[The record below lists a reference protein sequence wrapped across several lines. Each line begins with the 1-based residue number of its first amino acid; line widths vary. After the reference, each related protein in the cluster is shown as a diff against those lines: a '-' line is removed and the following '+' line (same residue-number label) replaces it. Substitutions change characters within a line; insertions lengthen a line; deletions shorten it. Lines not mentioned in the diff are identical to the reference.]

1 MTATTARGWPRSTS
15 EPVAGGPAAVRFRG
29 VPRPITFLSDYGS
42 TDEFAGVCRAVI
54 SRIAPGAT
62 VIDLS
67 HGIARHDIRQGATVL
82 ANALPFAPAGVHLA
96 VVDPGVGTGRRAVAV
111 ASAEEER
118 IFVGPDNGLLSPAL
132 ARFGGAAE
140 AVEISQS
147 SARLEP
153 VSPTFAGRDLFAPV
167 AARLALGDALGE
179 LGEPVD
185 PASLERIEPGRP
197 VIEPGL
203 RLEAEVGHVDAFG
216 NLSLIATAADAD
228 DAGLEPGKGLRVRGP
243 RRSDEAVYA
252 LTFAD
257 AEPGAMVLLVDSARS
272 LALAVNRGD
281 ASRTLDLAAGDRV
294 LLTKL

>member
-1 MTATTARGWPRSTS
+1 
-15 EPVAGGPAAVRFRG
+15 VA
-29 VPRPITFLSDYGS
+29 RPITFLSDYGS

-54 SRIAPGAT
+54 ARIAPEAR
-62 VIDLS
+62 VIDIS
-67 HGIARHDIRQGATVL
+67 HGIARHDVRHGAAVL
-82 ANALPFAPAGVHLA
+82 ANAVGYAPPGVHLA
-96 VVDPGVGTGRRAVAV
+96 VVDPGVGTERRAVAV
-111 ASAEEER
+111 AAAEEGR
-118 IFVGPDNGLLSPAL
+118 HFVGPDNGLLSPAL
-132 ARFGGAAE
+132 ERFGGARE
-140 AVEISQS
+140 AVEISNS
-147 SARLEP
+147 AARLDP

-167 AARLALGDALGE
+167 AAHLALGEPLAALGE
-179 LGEPVD
+179 PLD
-185 PASLERIEPGRP
+185 PDTLERIDGGGP

-257 AEPGAMVLLVDSARS
+257 AKPDEMVLLVDSARS

-281 ASRTLDLAAGDRV
+281 AARRLDLSPGDRV
-294 LLTKL
+294 LLTRL